1 MSDPFVG
8 WGPQLSPEQLE
19 QRIKA
24 QPFASVRETVMEDVS
39 KIELSAALPRTPLK
53 TGLLRT
59 SESHYFEPGGLRGGV
74 TSDVF
79 YAPFVHARVPF
90 FQEAIDATRD
100 KVDRVMKDAGQEY
113 LESIVR

>member
-8 WGPQLSPEQLE
+8 WGPQLSPEQLA

-24 QPFASVRETVMEDVS
+24 QPFASVREQVMARIVQ
-39 KIELSAALPRTPLK
+39 IELSAALPRTPLL

-59 SESHYFEPGGLRGGV
+59 SESTYVEPGGLRGRV
-74 TSDVF
+74 ESDVF
-79 YAPFVHARVPF
+79 YAPFAHARVPF
-90 FQEAIDATRD
+90 FQMAIDATRAEVA
-100 KVDRVMKDAGQEY
+100 KVLEEAGQDY